1 MWISSPNCWQEPPA
15 WRLSIRWRLAGG
27 RTARSRMS
35 PIMTLY
41 PSYYCPDHYTGKT
54 IQRWE
59 LCQHSSSSPVTMLLM
74 RRWSRWWR
82 WSGETDQT
90 QAVVAW
96 SGVFPGRV
104 PRVSSLLSRPGKP
117 YNTSLTAAPL
127 SSRQTNEKQ
136 LRFEKDLFHIN
147 TSINNDCDPSLGSEA
162 VQIKLEDKKCCCV
175 ILLLDV
181 MPETRASFRSLIEQK
196 FFISTEKN
204 EWKVLGIKEYF

>member
-1 MWISSPNCWQEPPA
+1 MWISSPSLLTGA
-15 WRLSIRWRLAGG
+15 TGWRLSIRWRLAGG
-27 RTARSRMS
+27 RTGRSRMS

-59 LCQHSSSSPVTMLLM
+59 HCQQNSSSRPVAMLLM

-117 YNTSLTAAPL
+117 SATSLTAAPL

-147 TSINNDCDPSLGSEA
+147 TSINNNT
-162 VQIKLEDKKCCCV
+162 
-175 ILLLDV
+175 
-181 MPETRASFRSLIEQK
+181 TRASALRPYKSNWK
-196 FFISTEKN
+196 TRNVVVSYYYST
-204 EWKVLGIKEYF
+204 